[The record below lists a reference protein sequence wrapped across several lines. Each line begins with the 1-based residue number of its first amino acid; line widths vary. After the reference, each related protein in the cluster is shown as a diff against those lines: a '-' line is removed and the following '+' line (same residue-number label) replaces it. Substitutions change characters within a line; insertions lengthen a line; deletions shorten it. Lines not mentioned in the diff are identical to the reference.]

1 MSTPASRRHKTYR
14 PLVFVLVALSPVAV
28 AGWVGTTQNLPIWV
42 GALLGLT
49 SIASLVVGSGFL
61 FAMNAE
67 FSDILRQ
74 QGNLNRRVQEAH
86 LEQERLTYEVSQ
98 GIKQRRQMLRK
109 HDEQSRATL
118 KVADVLNAITTE
130 VQISAASLDLDRQT
144 ASKLDYMT
152 QISSDLIELVQL
164 EIDGA
169 RTEQDDFLVVD
180 SCRRVIRSL
189 QVAGALNDNF
199 VLETEDHDV
208 RGLLSRRT
216 FESLIQRCLAG
227 LAPFAQ
233 QQRMDGQ
240 LISFIHGDLGDCIRI
255 SLTAHGHGITD
266 EDADH
271 WFSQFQLHYGNDGE
285 LLGPGLSM
293 MIVGRYMDSL
303 GGIARIDSQLDNRI
317 TIELIVPL
325 NAATTEIPEAE

>member
-1 MSTPASRRHKTYR
+1 MSTPSSRRHKTYR
-14 PLVFVLVALSPVAV
+14 PLVFVLLALSAVAA
-28 AGWVGTTQNLPIWV
+28 AGWVGVTQNVPVWI
-42 GALLGLT
+42 GALLGIT
-49 SIASLVVGSGFL
+49 TIANLIVGTGFL
-61 FAMNAE
+61 LTMNSE

-74 QGNLNRRVQEAH
+74 QGNLNRRIQEAH
-86 LEQERLTYEVSQ
+86 LEQERLSYEVAQ
-98 GIKQRRQMLRK
+98 GVKLRRQMHRK

-130 VQISAASLDLDRQT
+130 VQISAASLDLGRQT

-164 EIDGA
+164 EIEGT

-189 QVAGALNDNF
+189 QVAGSLSDSF
-199 VLETEDHDV
+199 VLETEDQDV

-216 FESLIQRCLAG
+216 FESLIQRCLLG
-227 LAPFAQ
+227 LVPFAE
-233 QQRMDGQ
+233 QQRIDGQ

-255 SLTAHGHGITD
+255 TLTAHGHGITD
-266 EDADH
+266 EEAEH

-285 LLGPGLSM
+285 LLGPGLGM
-293 MIVGRYMDSL
+293 MIVGRYIDAL
-303 GGIARIDSQLDNRI
+303 GGVVSIDSQLDNRM
-317 TIELIVPL
+317 TIELTVPL
-325 NAATTEIPEAE
+325 NATTTEVPEPD